1 MIAVA
6 APAKINL
13 TLHVLGRR
21 ADGYHRLDSL
31 VAFASLHDVVRVA
44 HAPQSEG
51 VEDATGLT
59 LDLTGPGA
67 ADLAADL
74 AKTPSR
80 ENLVL
85 RAARALAAAAGI
97 ADPAAA
103 LRLYKTLPVAG
114 GIGGGSADAAAT
126 LIALAR
132 LWRLDLTDAAMAD
145 IALPLGADLPVCLAS
160 RPTMMSGIGERLA
173 PAPALPP
180 LGVLL
185 VNPRV
190 ALPTAAVFQA
200 LEGFG
205 EETRLAYQANDAASL
220 LAALRAGRND
230 LETPARRLAPVV
242 GEVLTAL
249 AELPDARLA
258 RMSGSGAT
266 CFALFDDAAAAAD
279 GARALGARRDG
290 WWIASGRL
298 IADRADIAV

>member
-6 APAKINL
+6 APAKVNL

-31 VAFASLHDVVRVA
+31 VAFASLHDVLRA
-44 HAPQSEG
+44 
-51 VEDATGLT
+51 EDAAGLT
-59 LDLTGPGA
+59 LDLAGPGA
-67 ADLAADL
+67 EALADDLAR
-74 AKTPSR
+74 TPSR

-85 RAARALAAAAGI
+85 RAARALAEAAGI

-103 LRLYKTLPVAG
+103 LGLYKTLPVAG
-114 GIGGGSADAAAT
+114 GIGGGSADAAAA

-160 RPTMMSGIGERLA
+160 RPTMMSGIGERLT

-180 LGVLL
+180 LGLLL

-200 LEGFG
+200 LDGHFG
-205 EETRLAYQANDAASL
+205 AETRLAYQANDAPSL

-230 LETPARRLAPVV
+230 LEAPARRLAPVV
-242 GEVLTAL
+242 GEVLAAL
-249 AELPDARLA
+249 ERLPGARLA

-266 CFALFDDAAAAAD
+266 CFALFDDASAAEAAARVL
-279 GARALGARRDG
+279 RAGHES
-290 WWIASGRL
+290 WWIAAGRL
-298 IADRADIAV
+298 IADRAEISV